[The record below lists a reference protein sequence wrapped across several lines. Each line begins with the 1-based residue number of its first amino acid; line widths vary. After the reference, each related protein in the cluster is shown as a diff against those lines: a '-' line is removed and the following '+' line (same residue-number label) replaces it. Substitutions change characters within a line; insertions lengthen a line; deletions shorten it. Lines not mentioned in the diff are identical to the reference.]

1 MHKHIPIPYDYRFKK
16 KNKSVRTNFSTIPA
30 PPTLNL
36 MKIFQK
42 CPSCNMP
49 TNGKTKRQTN
59 RHSKTSKCIL

>member
-1 MHKHIPIPYDYRFKK
+1 MHKHIPITYDYRFL
-16 KNKSVRTNFSTIPA
+16 KNKSVLTNFSTIPV
-30 PPTLNL
+30 PPTFNL

-49 TNGKTKRQTN
+49 TNGKTKRQTI